1 MQSPYEVVTKEFS
14 SHRILVIDDCM
25 DIQVLINK
33 ILSPIGA
40 SLSFAS
46 GGEEGLL
53 LAASTVP
60 TLILLDYSMPDCDG
74 LQVLRLLQADN
85 RLNHIPVIMITGDND
100 QELIV
105 SAYQQGI
112 CDYIKKPFLA
122 VELRARVIS
131 ALKTQVLIED
141 LKRRAGFDALTG
153 LPNKTIL
160 LEKIQNSIDVSR
172 QGQNLFA
179 VMFIDLDR
187 FKLINDSL
195 GHSCGDLVLR
205 EAAERLKASVRGGDV
220 VVRYNNEA
228 TVSRFGG
235 DEFVIL
241 FESLPNVNSTELIAA
256 RILSAMSDPML
267 VGGRLLYLGASIGIV
282 TSSGQYDTLDELIRD
297 ADVAMYEAKSAGR
310 GCFRSF
316 DNSMRIRALHRWEV
330 DSDLRQAIDLN
341 QFFLQYQPIINLKT
355 GLVESVEAL
364 IRWNHPEKGL
374 ISPGDFIPI
383 AEETGLIV
391 IIGEWVMRTAC
402 MQYADWF
409 AIDSDATPN
418 HISINISSQQL
429 VQCKFPELF
438 QSVLVQ
444 SGIMPS
450 SVHFEITETEMIK
463 DLKTSVKAI
472 NLLKELGAK
481 IDLDDFGTGYSSLAC
496 LHELPIDV
504 LKLDRSLILNINKG
518 DLLSKLVDLVLKLL
532 SGTQIQVVAEGIET
546 KRQLS
551 MLQDLGCEFGQGFYF
566 AKPMDAD
573 QVQPFV
579 RELRFKNWLELHD
592 NISAAPSFP
601 IHLGE
606 QKLSTLI

>member
-1 MQSPYEVVTKEFS
+1 MQSTYEMVTTEFT
-14 SHRILVIDDCM
+14 SHRILVIDDCR
-25 DIQVLINK
+25 DIHELINK

-46 GGEEGLL
+46 GGQEGLL
-53 LAASTVP
+53 LAANTVP

-74 LQVLRLLQADN
+74 LQVLKLLQADI
-85 RLNHIPVIMITGDND
+85 RLKHIPVIMITGDND

-105 SAYQQGI
+105 SAYKQGI

-122 VELRARVIS
+122 VELRARVTS
-131 ALKTQVLIED
+131 ALKTQGLIED

-160 LEKIQNSIDVSR
+160 LEKLQNSIDVSR
-172 QGQNLFA
+172 QWHNLFS

-195 GHSCGDLVLR
+195 GHNCGDLVLK
-205 EAAERLKASVRGGDV
+205 EAAKRLKASVRGSDV
-220 VVRYNNEA
+220 VVRYDNDA

-241 FESLPNVNSTELIAA
+241 FESLPSVSSAELIAA
-256 RILSAMSDPML
+256 RILSAMSDPMM
-267 VGGRLLYLGASIGIV
+267 VDGRLVYLGASIGIV
-282 TSSGQYDTLDELIRD
+282 TSSGQYNTIDELIRD
-297 ADVAMYEAKSAGR
+297 ADVAMYEAKLAGR
-310 GCFRSF
+310 GCYRTF

-341 QFFLQYQPIINLKT
+341 QFTLQYQPIINLKT

-374 ISPGDFIPI
+374 ISPGNFIPI

-391 IIGEWVMRTAC
+391 VIGEWVMRTAC

-409 AIDSDATPN
+409 AIDSEATPN

-429 VQCKFPELF
+429 VQCKLPELF
-438 QSVLVQ
+438 QSVIVQ
-444 SGIMPS
+444 SGIRPS
-450 SVHFEITETEMIK
+450 SVHFEITESEMIK
-463 DLKTSVKAI
+463 DLKSSVKAI

-504 LKLDRSLILNINKG
+504 LKLDRSLILNIDNG
-518 DLLSKLVDLVLKLL
+518 DFLSKLVDLVLKLL
-532 SGTQIQVVAEGIET
+532 SGTQIKVVAEGIET

-551 MLQDLGCEFGQGFYF
+551 KLQDLGCQFGQGFYI
-566 AKPMDAD
+566 AKPMNAD
-573 QVQPFV
+573 LVQSFV
-579 RELRFKNWLELHD
+579 RELRFKNWNNLND
-592 NISAAPSFP
+592 NTSAAISFP
-601 IHLGE
+601 IHQGE
-606 QKLSTLI
+606 QITSTLF